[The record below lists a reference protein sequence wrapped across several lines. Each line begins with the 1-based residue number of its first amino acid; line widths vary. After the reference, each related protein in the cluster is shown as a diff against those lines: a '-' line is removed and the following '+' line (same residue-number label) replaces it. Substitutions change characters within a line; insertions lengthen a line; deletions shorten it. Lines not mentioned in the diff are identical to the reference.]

1 MGRKQRAGIA
11 LAVLIGIMVLGLS
24 GCSLLQR
31 DPGAEEQEQDPVA
44 VRVHEV
50 GYKNLTDYLRFSGRV
65 TGAGEIPIIPITTG
79 FVKEVCIRVGDWV
92 KKDDVVVVL
101 DDRQIKDQIARLE
114 DTANDLK
121 DRIAEIEQEVEDLLA
136 SPVDGLVPENPLD
149 RLSDVTRLMSE
160 MQMLAGQLGQIESA
174 IAQAKMQKE
183 NMTIKAQA
191 AGKAAMVNVVPGS
204 VAAVGNP
211 VAVLI
216 DTSRLYVD
224 IQVFENQIGFI
235 EKKQEAIVRVPA
247 YSDYP
252 LLGTVATVSPV
263 LSPQTRA
270 FTVRVLLE
278 EMGKGS
284 GLTAQGLYIGMFARV
299 EIPVREYEQVLTIPR
314 EAVLDRYEGKFVY
327 VILSNR
333 AELREVETGF
343 NTNEDVEIIKGI
355 SVGDLVVTVGQHYLE
370 NGDPV
375 NIRGW
380 GEER

>member
-1 MGRKQRAGIA
+1 MLFR
-11 LAVLIGIMVLGLS
+11 S
-24 GCSLLQR
+24 
-31 DPGAEEQEQDPVA
+31 
-44 VRVHEV
+44 
-50 GYKNLTDYLRFSGRV
+50 
-65 TGAGEIPIIPITTG
+65 
-79 FVKEVCIRVGDWV
+79 
-92 KKDDVVVVL
+92 VVVL

-284 GLTAQGLYIGMFARV
+284 GLTA
-299 EIPVREYEQVLTIPR
+299 
-314 EAVLDRYEGKFVY
+314 DRK
-327 VILSNR
+327 
-333 AELREVETGF
+333 
-343 NTNEDVEIIKGI
+343 
-355 SVGDLVVTVGQHYLE
+355 SVV
-370 NGDPV
+370 
-375 NIRGW
+375 
-380 GEER
+380 

>member
-1 MGRKQRAGIA
+1 MLFR
-11 LAVLIGIMVLGLS
+11 S
-24 GCSLLQR
+24 
-31 DPGAEEQEQDPVA
+31 
-44 VRVHEV
+44 
-50 GYKNLTDYLRFSGRV
+50 
-65 TGAGEIPIIPITTG
+65 
-79 FVKEVCIRVGDWV
+79 
-92 KKDDVVVVL
+92 
-101 DDRQIKDQIARLE
+101 
-114 DTANDLK
+114 
-121 DRIAEIEQEVEDLLA
+121 LA